1 MHGDELTI
9 DDALKVVAEGL
20 YEYWQEG
27 RSFHLGDHW
36 QDGLGW
42 IGPQPDNRA
51 DEDYK
56 TVMASIQKA
65 FVSKNVIAEVIKRH
79 RNAVLGTPPAWA
91 ITTREPLETGE
102 EPSPEDQALIAEA
115 EMLLTDWWDKRQAYS
130 ILQDAVVPMLYA
142 GRITLRLFIPHERRI
157 ALEDG
162 SLGIPMLEQEEA
174 LKHIFLDVPDPDAA
188 NVHVDKDNMEPIGVY
203 VYKAHGLRHAE
214 ISYLDEDDNT
224 VLRVLTDAGTAESP
238 ASTQDGQG
246 AEVQEL
252 RFPTGGHLWMYSMK
266 RDPLITPQAMQLQK
280 LLNLAFTMMGR
291 NVVQAGFLER
301 LILNA
306 QVPGHWE
313 GDDVTE
319 PRHFVPDEMFFGAG
333 TTNMLQGVT
342 IEDDVT
348 GRVVVANPSVVYR
361 DPVPVTTFTQT
372 KQATYISILEET
384 HQLHAF
390 ISGDATASG
399 ESRVQARA
407 DFRSD
412 LELTAPDVGAAVRW
426 LLEALL
432 AVAGEFSG
440 QPGKFDRLRADVNVR
455 VNPGPLSPDEKRVI
469 LEQYKE
475 GVWSLQKTLTLL
487 GEEDVAAELARLAI
501 EGEQSLE
508 QLEQRVDI
516 MAKIA
521 AITGIEAAALT
532 AGFDEKVA
540 KKLAQMAEVVEEK
553 EAERAEAQAE
563 AAATNESTVNSTG
576 RRVPANNGSPR

>member
-1 MHGDELTI
+1 
-9 DDALKVVAEGL
+9 
-20 YEYWQEG
+20 
-27 RSFHLGDHW
+27 
-36 QDGLGW
+36 
-42 IGPQPDNRA
+42 
-51 DEDYK
+51 
-56 TVMASIQKA
+56 
-65 FVSKNVIAEVIKRH
+65 
-79 RNAVLGTPPAWA
+79 
-91 ITTREPLETGE
+91 
-102 EPSPEDQALIAEA
+102 
-115 EMLLTDWWDKRQAYS
+115 
-130 ILQDAVVPMLYA
+130 
-142 GRITLRLFIPHERRI
+142 
-157 ALEDG
+157 
-162 SLGIPMLEQEEA
+162 
-174 LKHIFLDVPDPDAA
+174 
-188 NVHVDKDNMEPIGVY
+188 
-203 VYKAHGLRHAE
+203 
-214 ISYLDEDDNT
+214 
-224 VLRVLTDAGTAESP
+224 
-238 ASTQDGQG
+238 
-246 AEVQEL
+246 
-252 RFPTGGHLWMYSMK
+252 
-266 RDPLITPQAMQLQK
+266 
-280 LLNLAFTMMGR
+280 MGR